1 MGHVCDPSSAL
12 YDSGILKM
20 SSRVNTSVAKKR
32 TGVKIYSIE
41 RKQARYG
48 FAFTVPCLI
57 FFAVFSFYPI
67 INAFITS
74 LTDRKAVGRVWSFT
88 GLDNYVYLFT
98 KSNGGFS
105 LLNSLEATGIFTI
118 GCFIPM
124 VIVSLLLAVLI
135 MQLRRPGQ
143 KKFFE
148 LSYYI
153 PAVLSSVVAATIWRI
168 MFQPTGLINQL
179 SNALMLTSGK
189 DYQWLTDSGMLRT
202 STIIVYFWK
211 YIGYFTILFIT
222 GLASIPPTIYEAAIV
237 DGSSRWHTFWKITL
251 PLLKPTV
258 MLVSIMAMLQCLKTF
273 STQYMFVQGG
283 TARAPIDVI
292 TMNIYFTGIRNG
304 YLGRASAMSIVLF
317 FIMLIFTY
325 LQFASQRGGDDVE
338 F

>member
-1 MGHVCDPSSAL
+1 MKS
-12 YDSGILKM
+12 K
-20 SSRVNTSVAKKR
+20 TK
-32 TGVKIYSIE
+32 TYSIE

-48 FAFTVPCLI
+48 FAFTVPCLL
-57 FFAVFSFYPI
+57 FFAMFSFYPI

-74 LTDRKAVGRVWSFT
+74 LTNREAIGRNWKFT
-88 GLDNYVYLFT
+88 GFDNYVYLFT
-98 KSNGGFS
+98 KGNGGFS
-105 LLNSLEATGIFTI
+105 LINSLKATGFFTL

-124 VIVSLLLAVLI
+124 VIVALLLSVLI
-135 MQLRRPGQ
+135 MQLRKPGQ

-148 LSYYI
+148 LSYYL

-168 MFQPTGLINQL
+168 MFQPTGLINQI
-179 SNALMLTSGK
+179 SNYAMFTSGK
-189 DYQWLTDSGMLRT
+189 DYHWLTDNTMLQV

-283 TARAPIDVI
+283 TARLPIDVI
-292 TMNIYFTGIRNG
+292 TMNIYFTGIRFG
-304 YLGRASAMSIVLF
+304 KLGRASAMSIILF

-325 LQFASQRGGDDVE
+325 LQFSAQKGGEDVE
-338 F
+338 Y